1 MQGEGM
7 NAIDVTFRTEISIEN
22 KSTEQLTAEVNV
34 RYRQAEQLAGM
45 SAMMLADAGRRLIEI
60 KARIPHGQFETWC
73 ADNLEFSKSKAEK
86 MMKLAERVADE
97 NSLFSKTETF
107 TDIGISRVWALLA
120 APEEVAAEVIETNDV
135 ESMTV
140 RELKAE
146 LARVKEE
153 KEAAER
159 KAEMI
164 DHNNDD
170 IRKELAS
177 MQRKLSETVSEKE
190 FAEMQAAAQAQ
201 KEDLTKELSEAKAEA
216 ADIQAKLDKAKEDLK
231 KQKAKQKDL
240 EAARDEEVK
249 KAIEGKTAEIE
260 EQAAARAR
268 ESSQELLDRTQRQ
281 VGDLQEYIAKL
292 EAEKAKLSNTSLM
305 EFKVYVDQLQ
315 DIYFKICDIITEENQ
330 RDEATGAKMQ
340 TALQK
345 IVEGWRP

>member
-1 MQGEGM
+1 MQE
-7 NAIDVTFRTEISIEN
+7 D
-22 KSTEQLTAEVNV
+22 
-34 RYRQAEQLAGM
+34 Y
-45 SAMMLADAGRRLIEI
+45 
-60 KARIPHGQFETWC
+60 
-73 ADNLEFSKSKAEK
+73 
-86 MMKLAERVADE
+86 ER
-97 NSLFSKTETF
+97 
-107 TDIGISRVWALLA
+107 
-120 APEEVAAEVIETNDV
+120 
-135 ESMTV
+135 
-140 RELKAE
+140 
-146 LARVKEE
+146 RVKALGEE
-153 KEAAER
+153 LNQVEDD
-159 KAEMI
+159 KAG
-164 DHNNDD
+164 
-170 IRKELAS
+170 
-177 MQRKLSETVSEKE
+177 V
-190 FAEMQAAAQAQ
+190 
-201 KEDLTKELSEAKAEA
+201 
-216 ADIQAKLDKAKEDLK
+216 QAKLDKAKEDLK

-330 RDEATGAKMQ
+330 RDDATGAKMQ

>member
-1 MQGEGM
+1 MQEGM
-7 NAIDVTFRTEISIEN
+7 NAIDVAFQTEISIEN
-22 KSTEQLTAEVNV
+22 KSTEQLTAEANTF
-34 RYRQAEQLAGM
+34 YRQAEQLAGM
-45 SAMMLADAGRRLIEI
+45 SAMMLAETGRRLAEV
-60 KARIPHGQFETWC
+60 KNRIPHGEFKKWC
-73 ADNLEFSKSKAEK
+73 EENLEFSYRKAARTMQLAEK
-86 MMKLAERVADE
+86 MDDE
-97 NSLFSKTETF
+97 NSLFSKVPTLAT
-107 TDIGISRVWALLA
+107 IGISRVWALLA
-120 APEEVAAEVIETNDV
+120 APEEVAAEVVENNDV
-135 ESMTV
+135 ESMKV
-140 RELKAE
+140 RELQDE
-146 LARVKEE
+146 LAKVKAE
-153 KEAAER
+153 KEAAEH
-159 KAEMI
+159 KAEMS
-164 DHNNDD
+164 DRSNDD

-177 MQRKLSETVSEKE
+177 MQRKLSETVSEEE

-216 ADIQAKLDKAKEDLK
+216 ADIQMKLDKAKEDLK
-231 KQKAKQKDL
+231 KQKAKQKEL

-268 ESSQELLDRTQRQ
+268 EASQELLDRTQRQ
-281 VGDLQEYIAKL
+281 VGDLQEYIEKL